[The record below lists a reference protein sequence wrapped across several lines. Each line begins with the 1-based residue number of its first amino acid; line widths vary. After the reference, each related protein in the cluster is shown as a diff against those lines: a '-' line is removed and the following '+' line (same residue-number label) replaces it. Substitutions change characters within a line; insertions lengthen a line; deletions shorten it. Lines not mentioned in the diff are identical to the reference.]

1 MEQPSD
7 WVDWTFTDD
16 TLEHWGERFAEHRR
30 AIAFDVASH
39 WSGDFGDFPSEDWVS
54 GKACLEVVRE
64 LLTAMFGEAE
74 LENTASQIESE
85 ALPAEDG

>member
-39 WSGDFGDFPSEDWVS
+39 WSGDFGDFPSS
-54 GKACLEVVRE
+54 GI
-64 LLTAMFGEAE
+64 
-74 LENTASQIESE
+74 ASHHS
-85 ALPAEDG
+85 LRSWLGNSSY